1 LRRCALDDVGG
12 FPTDSSIEDGLL
24 EAFLVGKGYQTQF
37 SHETL
42 QFGLVPASWTLQ
54 MDQHLRRA
62 MSPLRT
68 ARMCRL
74 FLGGPRLAHMSFGG
88 RVAFAARSLA
98 PLAGLDSLIALVL
111 FPAALLTD
119 QFLIPVMSE
128 LHHFAG
134 ARLIRE
140 QPCPSFTP

>member
-1 LRRCALDDVGG
+1 
-12 FPTDSSIEDGLL
+12 
-24 EAFLVGKGYQTQF
+24 LVGKGYQTQF
-37 SHETL
+37 NYEML

-54 MDQHLRRA
+54 MDQHLRSA

-68 ARMCRL
+68 ARMCRF
-74 FLGGPRLAHMSFGG
+74 FLGGPRLAHMSFGS
-88 RVAFAARSLA
+88 RVAFAVRSLA

-119 QFLIPVMSE
+119 QFLVPAMSE
-128 LHHFAG
+128 LDYSAG
-134 ARLIRE
+134 ARLIRG